1 MIQTY
6 WQTLTEREKLLVSG
20 AGMLLL
26 VTIVYFV
33 IIRPLVA
40 YHTESERAYTSAYA
54 QLQAV
59 RSYASQIR
67 PVVAEAD
74 NKTAS
79 QQPVNLRV
87 AVSSAARASGVAIS
101 RLQPSEDGTLTIWA
115 EQIQSPQLFLW
126 LDTLSKIHSVGPQNV
141 LIQKTSV
148 PGTLRIQL
156 QFSDSAQR

>member
-6 WQTLTEREKLLVSG
+6 WQTFTGREKLLVFG
-20 AGMLLL
+20 AGALLL
-26 VTIVYFV
+26 VTIVYFMV
-33 IIRPLVA
+33 VRPLVS
-40 YHTESERAYTSAYA
+40 YHRESERTYSNAYA

-59 RSYASQIR
+59 RSYASQLQHLGSD
-67 PVVAEAD
+67 VD
-74 NKTAS
+74 KSNAS
-79 QQPVNLRV
+79 KQPINLRV

-126 LDTLSKIHSVGPQNV
+126 LDTLSKTNKVGPQNV

-148 PGTLRIQL
+148 PGTLRVQL
-156 QFSDSAQR
+156 QFSDNAR